1 MAPIKIITNQGENSN
16 IGKNCTNGHS
26 KGNDT
31 VETLSSIDN
40 EKKKTMMKWLAPGKQ
55 GLYDPYY
62 EHEACGVGFIVNIDG
77 KRSNKVKKKQ
87 KHHIPFGALFIYC
100 KSFTLTLFT
109 IDITRCTNTIGTY
122 ESSWCML

>member
-1 MAPIKIITNQGENSN
+1 MAPIQIITNQNKNSN

-26 KGNDT
+26 KGNDI

-40 EKKKTMMKWLAPGKQ
+40 EKKKTMMEWLAPGKQ

-77 KRSNKVKKKQ
+77 KRSNKVKKKN
-87 KHHIPFGALFIYC
+87 KN
-100 KSFTLTLFT
+100 
-109 IDITRCTNTIGTY
+109 ITFLSEHYLSIVNH
-122 ESSWCML
+122 LH